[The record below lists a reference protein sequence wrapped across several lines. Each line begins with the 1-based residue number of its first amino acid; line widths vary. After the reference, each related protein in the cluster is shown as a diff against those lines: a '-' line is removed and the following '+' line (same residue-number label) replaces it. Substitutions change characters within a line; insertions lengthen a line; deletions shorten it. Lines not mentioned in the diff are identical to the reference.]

1 MRNFQKS
8 IVAFY
13 HDVFKMQ
20 TVFIET
26 CIQSDEKNVSHAH
39 IESIGVPENE
49 EMVDLDVYFKKSLL
63 EDDEQWSNHKAL
75 IDTKAK
81 RGQILKCLPEQGQFD
96 YVHIDFNGVGGFAH
110 IIEDARRFGPL
121 KALEVLGGALGHDFV
136 NLTVPLRPEK
146 SQTYAK

>member
-26 CIQSDEKNVSHAH
+26 CIQSDEKNVSHAQ
-39 IESIGVPENE
+39 IESIGVPEFE

-81 RGQILKCLPEQGQFD
+81 RGQIWKCLPEQG
-96 YVHIDFNGVGGFAH
+96 
-110 IIEDARRFGPL
+110 
-121 KALEVLGGALGHDFV
+121 
-136 NLTVPLRPEK
+136 
-146 SQTYAK
+146 